1 MYEYDNVRSVDL
13 DYDDREEVTFESN
26 VSELMRLKC

>member
-1 MYEYDNVRSVDL
+1 MYEYDKVRSVYL
-13 DYDDREEVTFESN
+13 DSDNREEVTFESN